1 MRVKMLR
8 SFNALK
14 VGQTAE
20 VGDGVAEFWI
30 QCGRAQRMVPTET
43 IEVRPSKP
51 TRTQRTRAHLSDPV
65 PTS

>member
-1 MRVKMLR
+1 MQVRMLR
-8 SFNALK
+8 PFNALK
-14 VGQTAE
+14 PGQVAE

-43 IEVRPSKP
+43 IEVRPSRP
-51 TRTQRTRAHLSDPV
+51 TRTQRVKSHLGGLA